1 LIQGFKGM
9 HRIATSRPISQS
21 GLILIELLVAVLISS
36 ILIIGLVQIVQASR
50 SSFRLQENQAEVQ
63 ENGRYALTTLAKI
76 IQQTAFSPQPW
87 NDSFE
92 PQGITPETQ
101 DRVTSRSDRLAV
113 RSWSNTNCFDN
124 RNPIVDE
131 FGEAAFYIRES
142 RFDLNDRRDL
152 THTCRYGPTEA
163 DLVTQVNREGFVRN
177 VESFQVLYA
186 QDSNADGHVD
196 QWVKGGDWSNEQLI
210 IGVRVGLLLNSSD
223 SVVERTSQT
232 FSILDLT
239 YKTPA
244 DGKLRLQLAFTTAIK
259 SRGG

>member
-1 LIQGFKGM
+1 MTL
-9 HRIATSRPISQS
+9 SPPISQA
-21 GLILIELLVAVLISS
+21 GLIRIELLVAVLISA

-63 ENGRYALTTLAKI
+63 ENGRYALTTLARVI
-76 IQQTAFSPQPW
+76 RQTAFNPQPW
-87 NDSFE
+87 NPVFE
-92 PQGITPETQ
+92 AQGITPETQ

-113 RSWSNTNCFDN
+113 RFWSNTNCFDN
-124 RNPIVDE
+124 RNPVVDE
-131 FGEAAFYIRES
+131 FGEAAFFIRES

-152 THTCRYGPTEA
+152 THTCRYGPSEA
-163 DLVTQVNREGFVRN
+163 DLVTQVKREGFIRN

-210 IGVRVGLLLNSSD
+210 IGIRVGLLLNSSD
-223 SVVERTSQT
+223 AVVERASQT
-232 FSILDLT
+232 FSVLDST

-244 DGKLRLQLAFTTAIK
+244 DGKLRLQLAFTAAIK
-259 SRGG
+259 GRSG